1 MDVKSLR
8 EPEAPQPRA
17 WSIAVA
23 AACLVLGTFAPFAAP
38 ALAQS
43 AKSAGPVVQINGDGN
58 AIETAGASVII
69 RGKASSIRAA
79 GAVVDIN
86 ATVSGPIHAAGAQ
99 VTIAGDVAGLV
110 RAAGGLVEVQGTLGG
125 DIYIGAAVVRFDAN
139 AAKDV
144 NAGGAT
150 VTIGPNA
157 NITGN
162 LMAGGASVTVA
173 GTIGGTTELSGSAI
187 IFNGTANGTVTAS
200 GDEVIV
206 GSTAHINGDL
216 VVRSR
221 NDPVVENGATITGQ
235 VRIEEP
241 RAWWALPGW
250 LWAAIGAVVIA
261 AGAILT
267 GAILILIGRA
277 TFEEGLGN
285 AAFRPISS
293 GFIGLATLILLPIVA
308 VILMTTVIGLSFGV
322 ALLMVLPFLL
332 VAGHAQ
338 VATCIGVWMFDRSG
352 GPRSAG
358 RLILFMIAGAIVI
371 AIIWLIPWVGP
382 IIAFLAM
389 LVGTGAYLRSL
400 NARMRRLWPAS
411 T

>member
-1 MDVKSLR
+1 MVGTSLWER
-8 EPEAPQPRA
+8 NASQLRP
-17 WSIAVA
+17 WSHAVA
-23 AACLVLGTFAPFAAP
+23 AACLVLGLSAPFATP
-38 ALAQS
+38 ALA
-43 AKSAGPVVQINGDGN
+43 KSTKSHGPIVQINGDGN
-58 AIETAGASVII
+58 AIQTAGASVVV

-79 GAVVDIN
+79 GAVVDID
-86 ATVSGPIHAAGAQ
+86 ATVSGPIDAAGAQ
-99 VTIAGDVAGLV
+99 VTIAGDVTGNV
-110 RAAGGLVEVQGTLGG
+110 HAAGGLVEVQGTLGG
-125 DIYIGAAVVRFDAN
+125 DTYLAGAVVRFDGS
-139 AAKDV
+139 AAK
-144 NAGGAT
+144 NFKAGGAT
-150 VTIGPNA
+150 VSIGPNA
-157 NITGN
+157 TITGD
-162 LMAGGASVTVA
+162 LTAGGASVTVA
-173 GTIGGTTELSGSAI
+173 GTIDGATDLSGSAI
-187 IFNGTANGTVTAS
+187 MFNGTANGTVTAS
-200 GDEVIV
+200 GDEIVV

-221 NDPVVENGATITGQ
+221 KDPVVETGATITGQ

-250 LWAAIGAVVIA
+250 LWAAISAVIVA

-308 VILMTTVIGLSFGV
+308 IILMMTVIGLSFGA

-352 GPRSAG
+352 GPRSPG
-358 RLILFMIAGAIVI
+358 RLIVYLIAGAIVI
-371 AIIWLIPWVGP
+371 AIVWLIPWVGP
-382 IIAFLAM
+382 IVAFLAM

-400 NARMRRLWPAS
+400 SARMRRLWPAS

>member
-1 MDVKSLR
+1 MDMKSLWR
-8 EPEAPQPRA
+8 RAAPQPRP
-17 WSIAVA
+17 WSIAAV
-23 AACLVLGTFAPFAAP
+23 AACLILGLIAALAAP

-43 AKSAGPVVQINGDGN
+43 GKSAGPVVQINGDGN
-58 AIETAGASVII
+58 AIETAGASVVI

-86 ATVSGPIHAAGAQ
+86 ATVSGSIHAAGAQ
-99 VTIAGDVAGLV
+99 VTIDGEVSGDV
-110 RAAGGLVEVQGTLGG
+110 RAAGGLVEVRGKVGG
-125 DIYIGAAVVRFDAN
+125 DGYLAGAVVRFDGT
-139 AAKDV
+139 AAKDL

-150 VTIGPNA
+150 VTIGQNA
-157 NITGN
+157 TITGD
-162 LMAGGASVTVA
+162 LTAGGASVTVA
-173 GTIGGTTELSGSAI
+173 GTIGGATDLSGSAV

-200 GDEVIV
+200 GDEIIV
-206 GSTAHINGDL
+206 GSTARINGDL

-221 NDPVVENGATITGQ
+221 ADPVVETGATITGQ
-235 VRIEEP
+235 VRVEEP

-250 LWAAIGAVVIA
+250 LWAVISAVVVA
-261 AGAILT
+261 AGAVLT

-308 VILMTTVIGLSFGV
+308 ILLMTTVIGLSFGV

-352 GPRSAG
+352 GPRSPG

-371 AIIWLIPWVGP
+371 AIVWLIPWGGP
-382 IIAFLAM
+382 IVAVLAM
-389 LVGTGAYLRSL
+389 LVGTGAYLRAL
-400 NARMRRLWPAS
+400 NVRMRRLWPAS

>member
-1 MDVKSLR
+1 MDIKSVR
-8 EPEAPQPRA
+8 RKAPRPRIR
-17 WSIAVA
+17 SIAVA
-23 AACLVLGTFAPFAAP
+23 VACLVLGMSAPFALP
-38 ALAQS
+38 ALAKS
-43 AKSAGPVVQINGDGN
+43 AKGAGPVVQINGDGN
-58 AIETAGASVII
+58 AIETAGASVVI
-69 RGKASSIRAA
+69 RGKTESIRAA

-86 ATVSGPIHAAGAQ
+86 ATVSGQVYAAGAQ
-99 VTIAGDVAGLV
+99 VTIDGEVSGDV

-125 DIYIGAAVVRFDAN
+125 DGYLAGAVVRFDGN
-139 AAKDV
+139 AAKNL

-150 VTIGPNA
+150 VAIGSNA
-157 NITGN
+157 TITGD
-162 LMAGGASVTVA
+162 LTAGGASVTVA
-173 GTIGGTTELSGSAI
+173 GTIDGATDLSGSAI

-200 GDEVIV
+200 GDEIIV
-206 GSTAHINGDL
+206 GPTAHINGDL

-221 NDPVVENGATITGQ
+221 TDPVVENGATITGQ
-235 VRIEEP
+235 IRVEEP
-241 RAWWALPGW
+241 RGWWALPGW

-358 RLILFMIAGAIVI
+358 RLILYMIAGAIVI
-371 AIIWLIPWVGP
+371 AVVWLIPWVGP
-382 IIAFLAM
+382 IVAFLAM

>member
-1 MDVKSLR
+1 MDRKSVWGGKV
-8 EPEAPQPRA
+8 PQPRT
-17 WSIAVA
+17 WSVAVA
-23 AACLVLGTFAPFAAP
+23 AACLVLGSVVPFASP

-43 AKSAGPVVQINGDGN
+43 TKSVGPVVQITGDGN
-58 AIETAGASVII
+58 AIETAGASVVI

-125 DIYIGAAVVRFDAN
+125 DGYLAGAVVHFDGS
-139 AAKDV
+139 AAKDLK
-144 NAGGAT
+144 AGGAT
-150 VTIGPNA
+150 VDIGSNA
-157 NITGN
+157 KITGD
-162 LMAGGASVTVA
+162 LTAGGASVTVA
-173 GTIGGTTELSGSAI
+173 GTIDGATDLSGSAV

-200 GDEVIV
+200 GDEIVV

-221 NDPVVENGATITGQ
+221 NDPVVETGATITGQ

-250 LWAAIGAVVIA
+250 LWAAITAVIVA
-261 AGAILT
+261 AGAVLT
-267 GAILILIGRA
+267 GAILILIGRP
-277 TFEEGLGN
+277 TFEEGLDN
-285 AAFRPISS
+285 AAFHPISS

-308 VILMTTVIGLSFGV
+308 IILMTTVIGLSFGA

-338 VATCIGVWMFDRSG
+338 VATCIGVWIFDRTG
-352 GPRSAG
+352 GPRSPG
-358 RLILFMIAGAIVI
+358 RLIVYLIAGAIII
-371 AIIWLIPWVGP
+371 AIVWLIPWVGP
-382 IIAFLAM
+382 IVAFLAM

-400 NARMRRLWPAS
+400 SARMRRLWPAS